1 MWRDI
6 RFVTNIKLEKA
17 GTRCCVLPFSMIFE
31 VTRIFIAANKSS
43 TLPTIEASLV
53 VGDEILARQSLLER
67 RISVGEWMRVSVL

>member
-1 MWRDI
+1 
-6 RFVTNIKLEKA
+6 
-17 GTRCCVLPFSMIFE
+17 MIFE